1 MARRQLIE
9 IGKTLKHLLPKRR
22 ISALAKKTGAVKRER
37 KIGSAPF
44 VLSLVLGFGVGN
56 VRTLAGLRRAFEHAT
71 GTTVVPSSFYDR
83 FNPGLVKLLKAL
95 VNDVIRKVSKADG
108 KMRGVLAQ
116 FKDVLLSDS
125 TIIRLHDMLQ
135 HHFPACRTN
144 HTLAA
149 VKAHVVISVRGIGH
163 ARLKLTSER
172 VHDGPVLRA
181 GTWVKERLLLFDK
194 GYYRFQLFSCIHRQ
208 GGFFI
213 TRLKDKANPKI
224 VGQHRKWRGASVAV
238 VGQRLQAVLDRLKRD
253 VIDLQVDLR
262 FQKRAYNGKRNGASF
277 PCRLV
282 GIKNPAT
289 GAYWLY
295 VTNIPPSKLDAHDIG
310 RTYAARWLVELFFRE
325 LKTSYRLDQMPSSK
339 RHVVEALI
347 YAALLTMVASRV
359 LMEHFRSLIAVD
371 LRERIPEERWAG
383 LFAANADAILAI
395 LVRPRCDADALERYL
410 VPFLVAEAI
419 DPNVARNRLL
429 GRVEAAHPC

>member
-1 MARRQLIE
+1 MARRQPIE
-9 IGKTLKHLLPKRR
+9 IAKTLKRLLPKKR
-22 ISALAKKTGAVKRER
+22 IAKLAKETGAVKRER

-44 VLSLVLGFGVGN
+44 VLSLILGFGVGN
-56 VRTLAGLRRAFEHAT
+56 LRTLAGLRRAFERAV
-71 GTTVVPSSFYDR
+71 GKNVVPSSFYDR

-95 VNDVIRKVSKADG
+95 LNDVMGRVSKADG
-108 KMRGVLAQ
+108 RMRGVLAQ

-125 TIIRLHDMLQ
+125 TIIRLHDLLERA
-135 HHFPACRTN
+135 FPACRTN

-163 ARLKLTSER
+163 QRLKLTSER

-181 GTWVKERLLLFDK
+181 GTWVKDRLLLFDK
-194 GYYRFQLFSCIHRQ
+194 GYYRFQLFACIHRQ

-224 VGQHRKWRGASVAV
+224 IGQHRTWRGASVAV
-238 VGQRLQAVLDRLKRD
+238 VGQRLQAVLCRLQRD

-262 FQKRAYNGKRNGASF
+262 FHKRAYNGKRGGASF

-282 GIKNPAT
+282 GIKNQVT

-295 VTNIPPSKLDAHDIG
+295 VTNIPPSKLDPHDIG
-310 RTYAARWLVELFFRE
+310 RTYSARWLVELFFRE

-347 YAALLTMVASRV
+347 YAALITMVASRV
-359 LMEHFRSLIAVD
+359 LMEHFRSHIAVD
-371 LRERIPEERWAG
+371 MRERIPEERWAG
-383 LFAANADAILAI
+383 LFAAIAADILAI
-395 LVRPRCDADALERYL
+395 LVRPRRDADAIELYL
-410 VPFLVAEAI
+410 VPFLVAEAV
-419 DPNVARNRLL
+419 DPNAARNRLL
-429 GRVEAAHPC
+429 RRVEAAHAG

>member
-1 MARRQLIE
+1 MARRQPIE
-9 IGKTLKHLLPKRR
+9 IAKTLKHLLPKRR
-22 ISALAKKTGAVKRER
+22 ITALAKEVGATQRER
-37 KIGSAPF
+37 KVGSAAF
-44 VLSLVLGFGVGN
+44 VLSLILGFGVGN
-56 VRTLAGLRRAFEHAT
+56 LRTLASLRRAFEHAT

-83 FNPGLVKLLKAL
+83 FSPRLAKLLKAL
-95 VNDVIRKVSKADG
+95 LDDVIGRVGKSDG

-125 TIIRLHDMLQ
+125 TIIRLHDLLQ
-135 HHFPACRTN
+135 RSYPACRTN

-149 VKAHVVISVRGIGH
+149 IKAHIVMSVRGIGH

-181 GTWVKERLLLFDK
+181 GTWVKDRLLLFDK
-194 GYYRFQLFSCIHRQ
+194 GYYRFQLFACIHSQ

-213 TRLKDKANPKI
+213 TRLKDKANPMI
-224 VGQHRKWRGASVAV
+224 TGQHRVWRGASVPV
-238 VGQRLQAVLDRLKRD
+238 VGQRLQAVLGRLQRE

-262 FQKRAYNGKRNGASF
+262 FHKRAYNGKRSGASF

-282 GIKNPAT
+282 GIKNQET

-295 VTNIPPSKLDAHDIG
+295 VTNIPPTKLDALDIG
-310 RTYAARWLVELFFRE
+310 RTYSARWLVELFFRE

-339 RHVVEALI
+339 RRIVEALI

-359 LMEHFRSLIAVD
+359 LLEHFRSLMAVD
-371 LRERIPEERWAG
+371 RRQRIPEERWAG
-383 LFAANADAILAI
+383 LFATKASDILAI
-395 LVRPRCDADALERYL
+395 LVRPPRDADVLERYL
-410 VPFLVAEAI
+410 VPFLVAEAV
-419 DPNVARNRLL
+419 DPNVARYRLL
-429 GRVEAAHPC
+429 GRVEAGHAD

>member
-1 MARRQLIE
+1 MARRQPIE
-9 IGKTLKHLLPKRR
+9 IAKTLKRLLPKNR
-22 ISALAKKTGAVKRER
+22 IAALAKKTGAVKRER
-37 KIGSAPF
+37 RIGSAPF

-56 VRTLAGLRRAFEHAT
+56 ERTLAGLRRAFEHAT
-71 GTTVVPSSFYDR
+71 GTTVVASSFYDR
-83 FNPGLVKLLKAL
+83 FSPGLVKLLKAL
-95 VNDVIRKVSKADG
+95 VNDVMGRVSKGEG

-125 TIIRLHDMLQ
+125 TIIRLHDLLQ
-135 HHFPACRTN
+135 PSFPACRTN

-149 VKAHVVISVRGIGH
+149 IKAHVVMSVRGLGH
-163 ARLKLTSER
+163 ARLKLTAER

-181 GTWVKERLLLFDK
+181 GTWVKDRLLLFDK
-194 GYYRFQLFSCIHRQ
+194 GYYRFQLFACIHRQ

-213 TRLKDKANPKI
+213 TRLKDKANPMI
-224 VGQHRKWRGASVAV
+224 IGQHLTWRGASVAV
-238 VGQRLQAVLDRLKRD
+238 VGQRLQAVLGRLKRD

-262 FQKRAYNGKRNGASF
+262 FHKRAYNGKRSGASF

-282 GIKNPAT
+282 GIKNPVT

-310 RTYAARWLVELFFRE
+310 MTYSARWLVELFFRE

-347 YAALLTMVASRV
+347 YAALLTMIASRV
-359 LMEHFRSLIAVD
+359 LLEHFRALVAVD
-371 LRERIPEERWAG
+371 LRERLPEERWAG
-383 LFAANADAILAI
+383 LFAAKAEVLLAI
-395 LVRPRCDADALERYL
+395 LVRPRRDADALERYI
-410 VPFLVAEAI
+410 VPFLSAEAV
-419 DPNVARNRLL
+419 DPNAGRHRLL
-429 GRVEAAHPC
+429 RRVEEAHAR